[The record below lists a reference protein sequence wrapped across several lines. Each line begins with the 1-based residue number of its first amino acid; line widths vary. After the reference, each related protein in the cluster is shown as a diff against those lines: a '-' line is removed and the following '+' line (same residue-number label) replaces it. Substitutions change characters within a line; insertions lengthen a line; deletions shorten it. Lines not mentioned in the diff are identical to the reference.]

1 MSLGESSAIVLQRE
15 SNETQLEP
23 LLVRHVVLAHSAFRI
38 SGSRSGSSG
47 GGEVE
52 QLPVCAVSVQEAVA
66 DYVRM
71 LTYRDP
77 SRATGNTST
86 AECRHTGSKQ
96 SWGQYWTSAQLLTV
110 AVASVTMAGIALLRR
125 KST

>member
-1 MSLGESSAIVLQRE
+1 MLQRE

-23 LLVRHVVLAHSAFRI
+23 LLVRHVVLAHSAFR
-38 SGSRSGSSG
+38 SSHCSGSSSC

-52 QLPVCAVSVQEAVA
+52 QLPVYAVSVQEAVA

-77 SRATGNTST
+77 SRATGSTST
-86 AECRHTGSKQ
+86 AECQHTGSKQ
-96 SWGQYWTSAQLLTV
+96 SWGQYWTSAQLLT
-110 AVASVTMAGIALLRR
+110 AAIATVTMAGIALLRR
-125 KST
+125 KYT

>member
-1 MSLGESSAIVLQRE
+1 MLQRE

-77 SRATGNTST
+77 SRATGST

-96 SWGQYWTSAQLLTV
+96 SWGQYWNSAQLLTV